1 MAGNRKS
8 WRLISFASLS
18 DAMAGARIDEV
29 DGFQA
34 RDEALLCAARTLA
47 GGDRLLRPGSVVKVV
62 SPDGEDMVLM
72 RVELDAPSRSIPI
85 LAEPG

>member
-1 MAGNRKS
+1 MTGNRKS

-18 DAMAGARIDEV
+18 DAQAGARIDEV

-34 RDEALLCAARTLA
+34 RNEALLCAARTLA

-62 SPDGEDMVLM
+62 SPDGEDTVLM
-72 RVELDAPSRSIPI
+72 RVELDAPALDIPV
-85 LAEPG
+85 LAGPG